1 MDESYVNKN
10 HSNDFVWYFDDDGP
24 WIQKPTGKG
33 DRLIIINAITKDGWV
48 PGAKLTF
55 KSSRKTGD
63 YHGQMN
69 QGLFTKWF
77 KEKLLPNIPPNSLIV
92 MDNAAYHNV
101 LSAHSAPTATCN
113 KNKIRYWL
121 EQNNIPLRDDCLKV
135 EMVEILN
142 KISPTPTYDIDE
154 IASEFGHEVLR
165 TPPYH
170 PELQPIE
177 TCWAVVKN
185 KIARNCDFT
194 MANLLN
200 QLDGA
205 FNAVTTKTCTGLMV
219 KIRNVEDRFWQDDT
233 VLYGQ
238 S

>member
-1 MDESYVNKN
+1 MQKQ
-10 HSNDFVWYFDDDGP
+10 YFDDDGP

-33 DRLIIINAITKDGWV
+33 DRLILINAITKDGWV

-63 YHGQMN
+63 YHGHMN

-92 MDNAAYHNV
+92 MDNASYHNV
-101 LSAHSAPTATCN
+101 LSIHSAPTATSN
-113 KNKIRYWL
+113 KDKIRFWL
-121 EQNNIPLRDDCLKV
+121 EQNNLPLRDDCLKV

-142 KISPTPTYDIDE
+142 KMSPIPTCDIDE
-154 IASEFGHEVLR
+154 IASELGHEVLR

-185 KIARNCDFT
+185 QNARNCDFT
-194 MANLLN
+194 MANLLS
-200 QLDGA
+200 QLDDA
-205 FNAVTTKTCTGLMV
+205 FDAVTTSTCNGLMT
-219 KIRNVEDRFWQDDT
+219 KIRNIEDTFWQDDA